1 MRNIQHTLV
10 RQHTKYAEQG
20 IKSML
25 YIYHSKVLLLS
36 MLDTLLNVDIMRF
49 ENDVPKVNYSME
61 KVLGQFKNEC
71 VKII

>member
-1 MRNIQHTLV
+1 
-10 RQHTKYAEQG
+10 
-20 IKSML
+20 ML

-61 KVLGQFKNEC
+61 KVLGQFKNDER
-71 VKII
+71 